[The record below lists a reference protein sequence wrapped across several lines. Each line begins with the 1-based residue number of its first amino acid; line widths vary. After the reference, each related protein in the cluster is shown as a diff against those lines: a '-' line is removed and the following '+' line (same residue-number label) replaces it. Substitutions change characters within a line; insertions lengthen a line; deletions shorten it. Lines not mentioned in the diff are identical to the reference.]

1 MLWFPISWPSS
12 YIFFTASGFFS
23 IHSPTMKKVIFNA
36 EYPNGLVQE
45 IEDIEISKEDK
56 IAQLKAQLDNTD
68 YQAIKYAEGWIS
80 EEDYAPVKEQRQ
92 AWREEIN
99 ILEGEH

>member
-1 MLWFPISWPSS
+1 
-12 YIFFTASGFFS
+12 
-23 IHSPTMKKVIFNA
+23 MKKVIFNA